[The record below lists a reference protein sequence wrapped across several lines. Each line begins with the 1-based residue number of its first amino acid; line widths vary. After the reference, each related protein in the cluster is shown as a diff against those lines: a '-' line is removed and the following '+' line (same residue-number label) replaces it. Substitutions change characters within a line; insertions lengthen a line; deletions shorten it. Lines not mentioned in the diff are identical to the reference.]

1 LAKLIVLIVI
11 FAAAWWLL
19 RRHLRALIAKGR
31 ADPAPPPA
39 AAEAMVRCERCG
51 VHLPRGECISR
62 DNLFF
67 CSEEHSRL
75 NG

>member
-19 RRHLRALIAKGR
+19 RRYLRALIAKGR
-31 ADPAPPPA
+31 ADPASPP

-51 VHLPRGECISR
+51 VHLPRSECISR
-62 DNLFF
+62 NEQVF
-67 CSEEHSRL
+67 CSEEHARL